1 MIEYCLFLPVG
12 YFFYYMFNEE
22 ENYGESDD
30 EGRRYG
36 KEDEVLKEKKD

>member
-12 YFFYYMFNEE
+12 YFFYYMFYEE
-22 ENYGESDD
+22 ENNGERDD

-36 KEDEVLKEKKD
+36 KELENCKKKD